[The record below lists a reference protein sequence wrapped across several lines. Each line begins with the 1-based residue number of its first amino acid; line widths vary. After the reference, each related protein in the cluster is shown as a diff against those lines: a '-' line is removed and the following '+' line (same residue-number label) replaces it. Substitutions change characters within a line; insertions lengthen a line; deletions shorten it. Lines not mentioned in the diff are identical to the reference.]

1 MKENDEMKDLRNLNF
16 KYNIDFFSTFFIFKI
31 IKYFAIIFKILKIK

>member
-31 IKYFAIIFKILKIK
+31 IKYFAII